1 MPLTTEAVRRAK
13 KEAQRGG
20 PSRRNAVDYGITNK
34 ISEPADPRRVDHEK
48 RRQTRLAPSDYDG
61 LAKPFY
67 ECGCGD
73 CVSAAD
79 PLADEENVFAR
90 LLTAADECPNPRPVT
105 VERARQIY
113 LAYQCS
119 LWQDSSYTSQLERT
133 QDATGRYYG
142 AERSVF
148 ERMEDPSLL
157 FLSLRLSPIE
167 RDDDGSRR
175 WAHPSLLMSRLADSW
190 ENVKSVLR
198 YQLREYD
205 SEYAWIIGFTD
216 SAATPHRH
224 VAVYVD
230 DPDNEIGVG
239 VAESAVASHVRNCP
253 GATEKDHPVEKGQS
267 DAGIVEHDI
276 SKALLS
282 DKTISN
288 VYAARRTESFS
299 LPSVRFSY
307 MMNQQPHWALTN
319 VYDGSRD
326 VHADSV
332 AVDSAAI
339 AWALPWDMR
348 GSSTGF
354 VDEAI
359 D

>member
-1 MPLTTEAVRRAK
+1 MPLTIEAARRAK
-13 KEAQRGG
+13 REAQRGG
-20 PSRRNAVDYGITNK
+20 PSRRNAADYGITNK
-34 ISEPADPRRVDHEK
+34 IEPADPRRVDQEK

-119 LWQDSSYTSQLERT
+119 LWQDPSYTSQLERT

-148 ERMEDPSLL
+148 ERFDNPTLL

-167 RDDDGSRR
+167 KDDDGSRR
-175 WAHPSLLMSRLADSW
+175 WVHPSLLMARLADSW
-190 ENVKSVLR
+190 KNVKSVLQ
-198 YQLREYD
+198 YQLGGYEW
-205 SEYAWIIGFTD
+205 EYAWVIGFTD

-224 VAVYVD
+224 VAIYVN

-253 GATEKDHPVEKGQS
+253 GAYSEDHPVEADES
-267 DAGIVEHDI
+267 DAGVVEHDI
-276 SKALLS
+276 SKATLS
-282 DKTISN
+282 DEMIDH
-288 VYAARRTESFS
+288 VYNARRSTSAVLS
-299 LPSVRFSY
+299 SAVLKY
-307 MMNQQPHWALTN
+307 MLGQQPHWALKN
-319 VYDGSRD
+319 VYDGTD
-326 VHADSV
+326 DTHAHSV